1 MLLLCIVLFAT
12 PVHAADIVTGLV
24 GYWKFDETSGITARD
39 ASGHGN
45 TGALSTPAPTW
56 GSGKFNGGLSF
67 ASNYVRVTSLENTNF
82 PQAQGVVALWVN
94 GSFSTQ
100 AFKPIFDTWGSRN
113 HVFMR
118 TNNADGKIQIYL
130 QKTSS
135 AYIGGGNFNLV
146 DNTWTHIVLAYN
158 TETDQCWIY
167 INGVSVYQAAITDS
181 SWTPS
186 AQRVYIGNGFV
197 GLIDDVRIYNR
208 ALTAADVLALYNNGG
223 PTTLRNCVIRNAV
236 IR

>member
-24 GYWKFDETSGITARD
+24 GYWKFDETSGTTARD

-45 TGALSTPAPTW
+45 TGVLSTPAPTW

-67 ASNYVRVTSLENTNF
+67 ALNYVRVTSLENMNF
-82 PQAQGVVALWVN
+82 PQVQGVIALWVK

-100 AFKPIFDTWGSRN
+100 ALKSIFDDYSNRN

-118 TNNADGKIQIYL
+118 AYNNGQIQIIL
-130 QKTSS
+130 QS
-135 AYIGGGNFNLV
+135 ATAYVGGRNVNLT
-146 DNTWTHIVLAYN
+146 DNIWTHIVLSYD
-158 TETDQCWIY
+158 TETDQFGVY
-167 INGVSVYQAAITDS
+167 VNGASVYQGAITDS

-186 AQRVYIGNGFV
+186 AQRVCIGNGFV
-197 GLIDDVRIYNR
+197 GLIDDVRIYSR
-208 ALTAADVLALYNNGG
+208 ILTAADVLVLYNNGG
-223 PTTLRNCVIRNAV
+223 PTTLRDCVIRDAV